1 MEYLPSIK
9 ERVDLPTTETFF
21 TKEVRIDEETACNH
35 FINSFRRGGYIY
47 ISRLPISTR
56 EETA

>member
-1 MEYLPSIK
+1 MEYLPDIK
-9 ERVDLPTTETFF
+9 ERVDLPTIETFF

-47 ISRLPISTR
+47 ISRLPISAR